1 MGPSEMILLPVALR
15 QLEPHS
21 ELETVQYCSF
31 WWPWRFM
38 CPGGM
43 RKFQVSIFRLV
54 VKCAWFGTPHERGTD
69 SGVIDRNARLL
80 RST

>member
-31 WWPWRFM
+31 WWAVALHVPWRHEKISSA
-38 CPGGM
+38 P
-43 RKFQVSIFRLV
+43 QLQI
-54 VKCAWFGTPHERGTD
+54 AANFGQRQ
-69 SGVIDRNARLL
+69 NKAF
-80 RST
+80 STHMVE